1 MTEVH
6 DHHMPVSVVLSRL
19 EKHLEEMRRRMAD
32 TPRWRWR
39 RRLILSG
46 ACAAYRYEIDELL
59 RITASWQPIWP
70 GERPSGRF
78 EEPTRTGPR

>member
-6 DHHMPVSVVLSRL
+6 DHRIPASFILSRL
-19 EKHLEEMRRRMAD
+19 EKHLEDMRRELAD

-39 RRLILSG
+39 RRLILAG
-46 ACAAYRYEIDELL
+46 GCAAYRYEIEELL

-70 GERPSGRF
+70 MQGIPGGFESPTEIRPR
-78 EEPTRTGPR
+78 